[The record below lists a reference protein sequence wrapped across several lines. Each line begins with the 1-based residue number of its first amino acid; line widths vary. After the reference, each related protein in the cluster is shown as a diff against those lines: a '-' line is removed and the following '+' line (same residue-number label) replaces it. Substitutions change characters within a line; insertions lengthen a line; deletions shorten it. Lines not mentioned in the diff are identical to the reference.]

1 MLIEDRAV
9 DVLFS
14 PLDPVDPDTRDMD
27 RFLAMV
33 SEFFFVWLGDLEGI
47 VGAPSPEAALCREA
61 ALK

>member
-14 PLDPVDPDTRDMD
+14 PLDPVDPVTRDMD
-27 RFLAMV
+27 RFLAMI

-47 VGAPSPEAALCREA
+47 VGALSIEALCREA